1 MLLAVLGPCL
11 CSSRPQGDETALQT
25 GPGPGRELVCGEPS
39 PPLLDPLHL
48 QVHDTPCRPS
58 AGGGPGVATDVHPCN
73 GSGGL
78 TTGPVGVDS
87 ARECQSAGLTDLVV
101 AVHQDNAKVG
111 GLEPAPALHDNVVA
125 LADVIYVHR
134 NTGICPCNAQGPG
147 VPQPARHFPS
157 DCGLPFTPTC
167 HGPLVLSPSGA
178 APSQRYAG
186 TTPGAAPAPSYKP
199 EDDALSAKCL
209 FLFDRGSEGLRNS
222 VRVTELVRPV
232 PHSW

>member
-1 MLLAVLGPCL
+1 M
-11 CSSRPQGDETALQT
+11 
-25 GPGPGRELVCGEPS
+25 
-39 PPLLDPLHL
+39 
-48 QVHDTPCRPS
+48 
-58 AGGGPGVATDVHPCN
+58 HPCN

-222 VRVTELVRPV
+222 VRVTELVQPV